1 MVARLPARR
10 ARSLVLPS
18 AVRSGVCPETV
29 RCGAVAQA
37 AVPHAVLLPCAAAT
51 CARRCAC
58 ARSNLVVT
66 TLSLLRTLLLF
77 YSVLTRFAA
86 GSSRSVS
93 HTRQRRAAAS
103 LIKVHALHAHGSGTA
118 CADAAR
124 GFVGGAAAWC
134 AGAATALLPV
144 GAGALIAAGVAGFLL
159 KKEATLRCCCDGSLI
174 GNDASLS

>member
-1 MVARLPARR
+1 M
-10 ARSLVLPS
+10 
-18 AVRSGVCPETV
+18 
-29 RCGAVAQA
+29 
-37 AVPHAVLLPCAAAT
+37 
-51 CARRCAC
+51 
-58 ARSNLVVT
+58 
-66 TLSLLRTLLLF
+66 
-77 YSVLTRFAA
+77 
-86 GSSRSVS
+86 S

-134 AGAATALLPV
+134 AGAAAALLPV

-159 KKEATLRCCCDGSLI
+159 KKKATLRCCCDGSLI